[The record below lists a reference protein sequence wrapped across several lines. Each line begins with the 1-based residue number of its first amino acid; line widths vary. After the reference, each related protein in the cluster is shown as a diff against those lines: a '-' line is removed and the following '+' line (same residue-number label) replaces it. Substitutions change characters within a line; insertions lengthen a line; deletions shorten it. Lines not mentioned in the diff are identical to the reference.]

1 MHATPNATTLASPV
15 ATGPTG
21 APGSKTGGTPLPV
34 SCRRIM
40 RELVLC
46 GALCTL
52 ALLPVASEAL
62 PAISPYMESDANA
75 TATNITSHVTDTLTI
90 STAPAAR
97 PDMVPALVA
106 LLCGCVAFLAGIP
119 AGVRTSTARS
129 HLALRSLPLVL
140 ALATGGLLAHA
151 AGMPAHIL
159 ATIPVV
165 LMLACA
171 VRLGFAAL
179 QLMAMPIVAAA
190 SFPQDVAQRHT
201 WLTPCIPGWRR
212 TPELRASVPCRN
224 HWGNRPLRPGGP
236 SPRQRHPRRQP
247 DLCTGILRA

>member
-21 APGSKTGGTPLPV
+21 TSVSKAAGTPLPF

-62 PAISPYMESDANA
+62 PAISPGMESDANA
-75 TATNITSHVTDTLTI
+75 AATSNAGNGMDTLTI

-97 PDMVPALVA
+97 PDRVPALVA
-106 LLCGCVAFLAGIP
+106 LLCGCVAFLTGIP
-119 AGVRTSTARS
+119 TSRRASTVHAS
-129 HLALRSLPLVL
+129 LALRVLPL
-140 ALATGGLLAHA
+140 ALAVSTGGLMAHA
-151 AGMPAHIL
+151 AGIPAHIL

-179 QLMAMPIVAAA
+179 QLMAMPFVAAA
-190 SFPQDVAQRHT
+190 PFPQGAAQRHT

-212 TPELRASVPCRN
+212 TPELRASAPCRN